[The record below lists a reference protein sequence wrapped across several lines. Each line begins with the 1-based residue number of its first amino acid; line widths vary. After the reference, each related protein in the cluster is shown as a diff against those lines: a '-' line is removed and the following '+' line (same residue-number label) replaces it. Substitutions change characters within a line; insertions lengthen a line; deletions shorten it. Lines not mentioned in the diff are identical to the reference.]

1 MPLQKARLKISDMS
15 VNRKNR
21 SADKNKKVAAVSLSL
36 TSMVDMFAILV
47 IFLLTNNQSVE
58 EWVKLEHNIT
68 LPQAKTVDEPKKA
81 VTLQVAVDKIYG
93 QDVSAD
99 SVEVPLADVANIARG
114 PLIIEPIKTW
124 LVKLKNKE
132 GYVNIVADEKVS
144 YGAIRRIVST
154 AQMAGFRNVNLAVFP
169 R

>member
-1 MPLQKARLKISDMS
+1 MPLQKARLKISQLS
-15 VNRKNR
+15 VNRKHKAHEQ
-21 SADKNKKVAAVSLSL
+21 SKKVAAVSLSL

-81 VTLQVAVDKIYG
+81 VTLQVAADKVYG
-93 QDVSAD
+93 QDAAPGSE
-99 SVEVPLADVANIARG
+99 EVAIIDVNTVARG
-114 PLIIEPIKTW
+114 PLINDTVKNW
-124 LVKLKNKE
+124 LVKLHNKE
-132 GYVNIVADEKVS
+132 GYVNIVADQTVS
-144 YGAIRRIVST
+144 YGAIRRIIST